1 MLEVASVISFEK
13 GSKNCCR
20 FPTLLQ
26 VARAQN
32 CLQFLQCFFLLFG
45 PVPLFSSVQ
54 PNTANTSH
62 SSSSGFPAAG
72 SSWRPSS
79 AASQQSVS
87 RCETLAR
94 QRSVRALVTTA
105 ASTWH
110 EARLRQV
117 AGHCHAG
124 TCRRLGA
131 AEKIA
136 VALQLYAFNSL
147 SRIPRDT
154 TASSACR
161 VSFFQ
166 IQEMG
171 LLNNKRR
178 CPIFPPGLNG
188 EAHPTARHCYRP
200 RPDGTE
206 LCRWHE
212 RRSGLC
218 VGFGRDAW

>member
-1 MLEVASVISFEK
+1 MRNSGA
-13 GSKNCCR
+13 
-20 FPTLLQ
+20 
-26 VARAQN
+26 
-32 CLQFLQCFFLLFG
+32 
-45 PVPLFSSVQ
+45 
-54 PNTANTSH
+54 TAVCEGVGDHGCEYMTR
-62 SSSSGFPAAG
+62 GAVAAG
-72 SSWRPSS
+72 
-79 AASQQSVS
+79 
-87 RCETLAR
+87 CG
-94 QRSVRALVTTA
+94 ALPCRNVPQT
-105 ASTWH
+105 
-110 EARLRQV
+110 
-117 AGHCHAG
+117 G
-124 TCRRLGA
+124 CRRLGA

-188 EAHPTARHCYRP
+188 GAHPTARHCYRP